1 MSVCVGSLWRCCVS
15 DGHSEKAQLTGQGV
29 LRRRRRSERERGLK
43 EEKGEQ
49 ESGG

>member
-29 LRRRRRSERERGLK
+29 LRRRRGERERGLK